1 MSISDR
7 TKIALL
13 AAFPGSYFKTSQ
25 FHDGEVALV
34 EFIAHE
40 KANAYINLTHCKNLN
55 DVKAKVLEGFSR
67 DAYKTEP
74 YRSKVANEK
83 FHKFMRIGINVF
95 LCTNFSSD
103 DMEIIYT
110 HLGNGVSHKK
120 TMAFIRSGM
129 RVRSFDWGKEY
140 KNGRKQSNG

>member
-1 MSISDR
+1 MISDR
-7 TKIALL
+7 VKVELL
-13 AAFPGSYFKTSQ
+13 TAFPKSFFKTSQ
-25 FHDGEVALV
+25 FHDGTVTSL

-40 KANAYINLTHCKNLN
+40 RANAYINLTKCKSRN
-55 DVKAKVLEGFSR
+55 DVAAKVLEGFSR
-67 DAYKTEP
+67 DAYKTSP
-74 YRSKVANEK
+74 YRSNVANKK
-83 FHKFMRIGINVF
+83 FHEFMLQGINIF
-95 LCTNFSSD
+95 LQTKFSAD